1 MVTPPGEGRVVE
13 VYLTLDEIER
23 VVRHERVTFSR
34 GVDLD
39 SSMGTVEMDTLVV
52 NLSPGAQPHGRPRP
66 P

>member
-1 MVTPPGEGRVVE
+1 MVTARGEGGVVE

-23 VVRHERVTFSR
+23 VMRHERVTFSS

-52 NLSPGAQPHGRPRP
+52 NLSPGA
-66 P
+66 